1 MIRDPGIATVE
12 RYLSRVRVGLR
23 GLPEREIEDILR
35 ELRSHVDERLKAPGA
50 SAEEVL
56 RALGE
61 PAALASQYRADNVME
76 RAVCS
81 SSPIEIFH
89 SLYLLARR
97 GPASFGV
104 VLLAGLVYALGFVL
118 MGVSIDKLLAPRDV
132 GLFYI
137 PGRWTPL
144 HFIVDGHGPAG
155 TRDLLGWWF
164 VPSVLA
170 VGVALLLL
178 TNQVGLW
185 WIRRS
190 RTERFSNQE
199 G

>member
-1 MIRDPGIATVE
+1 MVE
-12 RYLSRVRVGLR
+12 RYLSRVRVGRR
-23 GLPEREIEDILR
+23 GLPKREIEDILR

-50 SAEEVL
+50 SAEDVL

-81 SSPIEIFH
+81 RSPIEIFH
-89 SLYLLARR
+89 SLYLMARR
-97 GPASFGV
+97 GPASLAV
-104 VLLAGLVYALGFVL
+104 VLLAGLGYAWGFVL
-118 MGVSIDKLLAPRDV
+118 IGVSIDKLLAPRDV
-132 GLFYI
+132 GLSYI
-137 PGRWTPL
+137 PGRWTSL
-144 HFIVDGHGPAG
+144 HFTVDGHGPAG
-155 TRDLLGWWF
+155 SRDLHGWWF

-170 VGVALLLL
+170 VGVALLLA

-190 RTERFSNQE
+190 RTEGFSNEEQ
-199 G
+199 